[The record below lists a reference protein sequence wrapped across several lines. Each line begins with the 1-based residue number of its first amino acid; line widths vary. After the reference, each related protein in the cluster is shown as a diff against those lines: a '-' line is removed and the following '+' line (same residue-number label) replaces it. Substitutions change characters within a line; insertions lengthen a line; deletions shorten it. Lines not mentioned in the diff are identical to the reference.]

1 MFVEFFFIEI
11 SVIFLFMMILL
22 DECSMLKLIL
32 SLFVYDFFCSWKFT
46 KLICSRVGGEE
57 KRKKEEGRRRK
68 RRRGKKENKK
78 RKKSPCAF
86 GLFGLHGSIYT
97 VFQFVRY

>member
-32 SLFVYDFFCSWKFT
+32 SLFDDHFFCSWKFT
-46 KLICSRVGGEE
+46 KLKCSRVGGE
-57 KRKKEEGRRRK
+57 KKRGRRKKK
-68 RRRGKKENKK
+68 KKEREKEK
-78 RKKSPCAF
+78 
-86 GLFGLHGSIYT
+86 
-97 VFQFVRY
+97 